1 MFVLDTN
8 VISETFRKEPS
19 PRVTAWI
26 DAHDPADYWVTAISQ
41 AELLLGM
48 LILPEGARK
57 RLLAELIG
65 GFFANAIKNEVL
77 SFGRHEAEIFA
88 DVVAA
93 RRSLGRPIG
102 EFDAQI
108 AAIARSHGFAVV
120 TRNTNDFAECGVNI
134 VNPWES
140 GAQ

>member
-1 MFVLDTN
+1 MIILDTN

-26 DAHDPADYWVTAISQ
+26 DARDPADCWVTAISQ

-48 LILPEGARK
+48 LVLPEGARK
-57 RLLAELIG
+57 RLLAEFITA
-65 GFFANAIKNEVL
+65 FFARAIKNEVL
-77 SFGRHEAEIFA
+77 SFGGREAEIFA
-88 DVVAA
+88 DIVAA

-120 TRNTNDFAECGVNI
+120 TRNTSDFAGCGVNI
-134 VNPWES
+134 VNPWET
-140 GAQ
+140 GA